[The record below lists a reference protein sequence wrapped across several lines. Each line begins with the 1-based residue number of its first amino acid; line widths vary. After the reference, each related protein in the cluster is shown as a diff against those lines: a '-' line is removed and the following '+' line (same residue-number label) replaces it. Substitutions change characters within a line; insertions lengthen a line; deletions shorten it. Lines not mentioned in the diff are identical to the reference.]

1 MAHIYNVKV
10 QGSPMKTIESD
21 VALSANE
28 LRTRSG
34 LNDSYA
40 VTVGGSVVTGSDLD
54 SSIDEES
61 VLVVFAAQV
70 KGA

>member
-10 QGSPMKTIESD
+10 QGSPMKTIEAGSP
-21 VALSANE
+21 LSANE
-28 LRTRSG
+28 LRTRAG

>member
-10 QGSPMKTIESD
+10 QGSPMKTVESESP
-21 VALSANE
+21 LSANE
-28 LRTRSG
+28 LRAKVGVDS
-34 LNDSYA
+34 SYA
-40 VTVGGSVVTGSDLD
+40 ATVGGQVVTGTDLD
-54 SSIDEES
+54 DSIDEES